1 MDFISAHNGEFAAL
15 LVAIFWT
22 VSALAFESA
31 SNKVGSVPVNVLKL
45 AFAFIFLS
53 LLNFV
58 MRGSIIPTDATRE
71 NWLWLTLSGFVG
83 FVFGDLF
90 LFKSYTII
98 GSRFSMLIMTLVPP
112 LAALFGWM
120 IMGERLT
127 LLSLSGMTLTLI
139 GIAVAI
145 FSREN
150 GGEKIKM
157 KIAPLGVLFAFG
169 GAVGQALGLVLSKY
183 GMKDYDP
190 FAATQ
195 IRIIAGMMGFG
206 ALVTILNRWK
216 SIGAALKNFSGMKPL
231 TLGSIFG
238 PFLGVSFSLMSVRYT
253 KAGIAST
260 IMALTPVF
268 ILLPATVLYREKV
281 TKAEVAGAVI
291 SVTGVALFFI

>member
-1 MDFISAHNGEFAAL
+1 MEFINSHTGEFAAL
-15 LVAIFWT
+15 LVAVFWT
-22 VSALAFESA
+22 ISAVAFESA

-53 LLNFV
+53 LINFV
-58 MRGSIIPTDATRE
+58 MRGSFIPSDATRE

-90 LFKSYTII
+90 LFKSYTVI

-112 LAALFGWM
+112 LAAFFGWM

-127 LLSLSGMTLTLI
+127 LISLCGMTLTLLGI
-139 GIAVAI
+139 GVAI

-150 GGEKIKM
+150 GNEKLRM
-157 KIAPLGVLFAFG
+157 KIAPIGVLYAFG
-169 GAVGQALGLVLSKY
+169 GAIGQALGLVLSKY

-190 FAATQ
+190 FASTQ
-195 IRIIAGMMGFG
+195 IRIIAGMSGF
-206 ALVTILNRWK
+206 AILVTLLRRWK
-216 SIGAALKNFSGMKPL
+216 SIGAAFKNFGGMKSL
-231 TLGSIFG
+231 TLGSVFG

-281 TKAEVAGAVI
+281 TRAEVAGAII
-291 SVTGVALFFI
+291 SVTGVALFFV

>member
-15 LVAIFWT
+15 MVAIFWT

-58 MRGSIIPTDATRE
+58 MRGTIIPSDATRE

-206 ALVTILNRWK
+206 VLVTILNRWK

-291 SVTGVALFFI
+291 SVAGVALFFI